1 MVNDQMLHSSTNYEC
16 YKGLFSSF
24 NSMNMFEINHSL
36 LRQFGPEN
44 WCLYRGKHLLS
55 FVDNHDV
62 TRIASNLTNEKHLP
76 LIYALC
82 FGMPGIP
89 CVYYGSEWGAKANKS
104 EGDPALRACFDAPQ
118 WNELSEWIARLS
130 EAKKESKALNY
141 GDFRSVVLTN
151 KQCIFERKCEDE
163 RVLVAIN
170 ADGEDY
176 TAHFDAGCGTAV
188 DLISGEPHDFGGGSV
203 LPAYSAYFWKMVM
216 GVSTV
221 TVSKALS
228 DQKGVSEELRV
239 KIKEKAEEMGYKT
252 TSVRYRE
259 RQASAKSYTF
269 GVIVSD
275 RFLAK
280 YESFYWNLYQEVA
293 TAAVGKGCFTM
304 LEVLKAEDEDQLVMP
319 RLLGEKKAEG
329 LIIIGSLRENYM
341 DRLIEQLDL
350 PFILLDF
357 TDRNGVYDAVISNSY
372 MGMYRMTNYL
382 FDMGHRQIGFVGNVF
397 FTGSITDR
405 FFGYLKSLAEHGV
418 ELNREWVLQD
428 RNGQTGRSDEGF
440 SWKLPKKLPTAFVC
454 NNDVAAANL
463 VEHLQQEGFRGPQDI
478 SGVGY
483 DNYQPPGLC
492 DVRITTYEV
501 DMPRMAQEAVGNLIG
516 KLSGVGYKEG
526 VIIVDGRII
535 YKESVSKF
543 TI

>member
-1 MVNDQMLHSSTNYEC
+1 M
-16 YKGLFSSF
+16 
-24 NSMNMFEINHSL
+24 
-36 LRQFGPEN
+36 
-44 WCLYRGKHLLS
+44 
-55 FVDNHDV
+55 
-62 TRIASNLTNEKHLP
+62 
-76 LIYALC
+76 
-82 FGMPGIP
+82 
-89 CVYYGSEWGAKANKS
+89 AKAVKMA
-104 EGDPALRACFDAPQ
+104 D
-118 WNELSEWIARLS
+118 IA
-130 EAKKESKALNY
+130 K
-141 GDFRSVVLTN
+141 
-151 KQCIFERKCEDE
+151 
-163 RVLVAIN
+163 
-170 ADGEDY
+170 
-176 TAHFDAGCGTAV
+176 
-188 DLISGEPHDFGGGSV
+188 
-203 LPAYSAYFWKMVM
+203 VM

-304 LEVLKAEDEDQLVMP
+304 LEVLKAEDENQLVMP

-357 TDRNGVYDAVISNSY
+357 TDGNGVYDAVISNSY

-463 VEHLQQEGFRGPQDI
+463 VEHLQQEGFRVPQDI
-478 SGVGY
+478 SVVGY